1 MALRLE
7 LGMPLVYVLVMEL
20 IEEVRDLLFKWSSEL
35 WEFRPLFRDPGLG
48 TKEAGTPLATR
59 GSKAECPLPL
69 LSWRLLLF
77 SWPSV
82 NICSSSSAVLF
93 FLSLRALS
101 TVSFAHGSGALLDGE
116 DSAELSNCSGG
127 GKRVN
132 LLSGGAILTV
142 TGLHTIL
149 ELRGDSTVFL

>member
-7 LGMPLVYVLVMEL
+7 LRMPPVHVLVREL
-20 IEEVRDLLFKWSSEL
+20 TEDVRERLFKWSSEL
-35 WEFRPLFRDPGLG
+35 WEVRPRFKVPGLG
-48 TKEAGTPLATR
+48 TKDAGTPLATS

-77 SWPSV
+77 SWPST
-82 NICSSSSAVLF
+82 NISSSSSTVLF
-93 FLSLRALS
+93 LRSLRAFS
-101 TVSFAHGSGALLDGE
+101 TVSFAHGSGVLLDDE
-116 DSAELSNCSGG
+116 DSVELMICSDIGARGG
-127 GKRVN
+127 

-149 ELRGDSTVFL
+149 ELRADSTGFF